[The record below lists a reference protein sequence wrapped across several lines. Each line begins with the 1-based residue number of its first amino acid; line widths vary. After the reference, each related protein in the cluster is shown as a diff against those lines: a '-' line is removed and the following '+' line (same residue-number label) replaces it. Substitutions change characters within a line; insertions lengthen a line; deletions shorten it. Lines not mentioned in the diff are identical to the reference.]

1 MKPPSPFFSGIV
13 ISWPASNPLVQ
24 SVEVFSIAQHL
35 VAADERAVVVAD
47 EAALEQVRLGEHLEA
62 VADAEHGHAAVR
74 GIHDLGHDRAE
85 RGDRAA
91 AQVVAVAEPAGQ
103 DERVDALEVVR
114 AVPECDGLGARE
126 PHGALRVAVVE
137 RAGEG
142 DDADAHAGPPQ
153 WVSPAGAT

>member
-1 MKPPSPFFSGIV
+1 MG
-13 ISWPASNPLVQ
+13 
-24 SVEVFSIAQHL
+24 
-35 VAADERAVVVAD
+35 VAD
-47 EAALEQVRLGEHLEA
+47 EAALEEVRLGEHLEA
-62 VADAEHGHAAVR
+62 VADAEHGHAPVR

-91 AQVVAVAEPAGQ
+91 AQVVAVAEAAGQ

-114 AVPECDGLGARE
+114 AVPERDGLGAGE
-126 PHGALRVAVVE
+126 AHGALGVAVVE

-142 DDADAHAGPPQ
+142 DDPDAHVGRPQ